1 MTRRSASR
9 SVIDLLSEINSVP
22 DDASNVT
29 ASDVN
34 RQTAERMF
42 SVVRRAR
49 ERLSARFVGGSAD
62 RHELTARAATRA
74 LLSVQ
79 ESVSSIGARLSGH
92 TTSHGRIPGAILDAT
107 ELRFSPS
114 VLPGSVVFELSR
126 ATDSENMVED
136 QVDRP
141 LLDESF
147 DRLFDLMQ
155 AVGSSGTPGSIPA
168 SMQALGP
175 RAAKHIFD
183 PVSYTHLTL
192 PTNREV

>member
-74 LLSVQ
+74 LLSC
-79 ESVSSIGARLSGH
+79 LLY
-92 TTSHGRIPGAILDAT
+92 T
-107 ELRFSPS
+107 SPS
-114 VLPGSVVFELSR
+114 PR
-126 ATDSENMVED
+126 DS
-136 QVDRP
+136 
-141 LLDESF
+141 
-147 DRLFDLMQ
+147 
-155 AVGSSGTPGSIPA
+155 
-168 SMQALGP
+168 
-175 RAAKHIFD
+175 
-183 PVSYTHLTL
+183 
-192 PTNREV
+192 